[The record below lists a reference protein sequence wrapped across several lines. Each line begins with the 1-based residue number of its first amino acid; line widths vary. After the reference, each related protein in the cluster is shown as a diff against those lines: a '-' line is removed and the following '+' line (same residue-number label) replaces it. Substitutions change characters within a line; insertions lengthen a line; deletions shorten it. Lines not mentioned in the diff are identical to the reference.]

1 MSHGPRVL
9 VVAGEASGDNLAA
22 GLIRAVHRDRPEVRF
37 AGVAGPRMVEAGC
50 EPLYDSH
57 RLSVVGLTEVLRH
70 FMDIRRVFKGLLAR
84 LRSDPPD
91 LLICV
96 DLPDF
101 NLRLAHHAR
110 KLGIPVVYY
119 VSPQVWA
126 WRRGRLKTIG
136 RRVDHMLVIYPFEA
150 PFYREAGIRA
160 TFVGH
165 PMVER
170 IPADPDPVAA
180 RQELGLDPQRPVVA
194 LLPGSRHA
202 EVARLAPVLA
212 GAARRLAERFPDLQF
227 VLPVA
232 DASLGADLDPY
243 FPPGEAAVT
252 RVSDSVTATAA
263 ADVAAVASGTAT
275 LETAVVGTP
284 EVILYK
290 VSPLTYALARRL
302 VQVPYIGI
310 VNLVAER
317 EVAPELVQGDAT
329 PERVAEQ
336 LGLWLS
342 DSEARQQARAGLAGV
357 RERLGED
364 CSARAAEVVRG
375 YLPGAHG

>member
-1 MSHGPRVL
+1 VSDAPRVL

-22 GLIRAVHRDRPEVRF
+22 GLIRAVRKRRPGVSF
-37 AGVAGPRMVEAGC
+37 AGVAGPRMAEAGC
-50 EPLYDSH
+50 ERLYDSH

-84 LRSDPPD
+84 LRADPPD

-101 NLRLAHHAR
+101 NLRLARHAR

-136 RRVDHMLVIYPFEA
+136 RRVDHMLVIYPFEE

-170 IPADPDPVAA
+170 IPQDPDPTSA
-180 RQELGLDPQRPVVA
+180 RRELGLSPDRPVAA
-194 LLPGSRHA
+194 LLPGSRRA

-212 GAARRLAERFPDLQF
+212 GAAQRLGQRYPHLQF
-227 VLPVA
+227 VVPVA
-232 DASLGADLDPY
+232 
-243 FPPGEAAVT
+243 GEAVAGELEPYLDAGGPEVVRAT
-252 RVSDSVTATAA
+252 DSVKAVAA

-290 VSPLTYALARRL
+290 VSPLTYFLARRL
-302 VQVPYIGI
+302 VKVPFIGI

-317 EVAPELVQGDAT
+317 EVAPELVQSDAT
-329 PERVAEQ
+329 PDRVAAL
-336 LGLWLS
+336 LGGWLA
-342 DSEARQQARAGLAGV
+342 DEETRQQVRQGLAGV

-364 CSARAAEVVRG
+364 CSARAAEVVLD
-375 YLPGAHG
+375 YLPAGHG

>member
-1 MSHGPRVL
+1 VSDAPRVL

-22 GLIRAVHRDRPEVRF
+22 GLIRAVRKRRPEVAF
-37 AGVAGPRMVEAGC
+37 SGVAGPRMAEAGC
-50 EPLYDSH
+50 ERLYDSH

-70 FMDIRRVFKGLLAR
+70 FLDIRRVFKGLLAR
-84 LRSDPPD
+84 LRADPPD

-136 RRVDHMLVIYPFEA
+136 RRVDHMLVIYPFEE

-170 IPADPDPVAA
+170 IPNDPDPVAA
-180 RQELGLDPQRPVVA
+180 RQELGLDPERPVAA
-194 LLPGSRHA
+194 LLPGSRRA

-212 GAARRLAERFPDLQF
+212 GAARLLQRRFPDLQF

-232 DASLGADLDPY
+232 DAALGAELDPY
-243 FPPGEAAVT
+243 FPTDGSGVRRVT
-252 RVSDSVTATAA
+252 DSVSATAA

-290 VSPLTYALARRL
+290 VSPLTYFLARRL
-302 VQVPYIGI
+302 VQVPFIGI

-329 PERVAEQ
+329 PERVAEHLSQ
-336 LGLWLS
+336 WLA
-342 DSEARQQARAGLAGV
+342 DEDARQRARAGLAGV

-364 CSARAAEVVRG
+364 CSARAAEVVLD
-375 YLPGAHG
+375 YLPAADG